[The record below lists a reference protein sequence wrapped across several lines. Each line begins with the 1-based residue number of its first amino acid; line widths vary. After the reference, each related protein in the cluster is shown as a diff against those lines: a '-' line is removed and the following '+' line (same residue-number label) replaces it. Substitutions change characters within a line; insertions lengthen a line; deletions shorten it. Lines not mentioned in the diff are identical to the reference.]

1 MAHITIINLDCA
13 KQFRSFINNDIRNID
28 DKFWNIKWRQRAT
41 MYSKMQLKIPVKS
54 DSRNIFYRAE
64 GFQQSAKK
72 QEGVNFAHQTN
83 KHQRI
88 DFLQINQ
95 K

>member
-1 MAHITIINLDCA
+1 
-13 KQFRSFINNDIRNID
+13 
-28 DKFWNIKWRQRAT
+28 